1 MERITND
8 SDPLPPADVH
18 VIGGGLGGLAAAALV
33 ARSGRSVVV
42 HEQLGSL
49 GGRAVSDDVNGFR
62 FNRGP
67 HALYTGGEGVAVL
80 RRLGVTPT
88 GSPPATAGA
97 RMAFG
102 GRTYLAPGDVAS
114 LLRTGLL
121 GLRDKVELASAL
133 RRLTTLDAAGV
144 AALTVRQLVDDV
156 TTRERVAAVVHA
168 VVRLTSYV
176 NAPDE
181 LSADVAVGQ
190 LQRGLDDGVVYL
202 DHGWQQLVD
211 VVAAA
216 VIDAGGSIR
225 TGHGPLRLPE
235 APAVIVAVGGPA
247 AASALVDH
255 DYPAAVPSYVS
266 SLDLGLR
273 RVPPHRFV
281 LGVDEPIYLSD
292 HGRPVGMTPDGAA
305 SVSLANYLAPG
316 DKPDRHRL
324 ETFARG
330 RGNRGR
336 RRGRGAVP
344 SPDDDRH
351 RDRHR
356 RWWRLGRACR
366 CDGARSAGRVRRG
379 RLGGATRPSRRRR
392 PRERGGCGH
401 RRGPT
406 SRTAT
411 GGAMSDVRS
420 ANVRAANVRASEFAV
435 FESERARLRG
445 LAYRMTGT
453 PDDADDMVQEAWIRW
468 QRVDRSTIENPAAW
482 LTTVTSRLA
491 LDRLTSAKA
500 RREQYVGPWLPE
512 PLATA
517 AEPDELVAAA
527 DSLTLGFMRVL
538 ETLQPVER
546 AVFLLHD
553 VFEMPFGEVAAAV
566 DRNEPATRQIA
577 KRARDRVRAGSPAAD
592 GRAG

>member
-121 GLRDKVELASAL
+121 GLRDKVALASAL

-255 DYPAAVPSYVS
+255 DYPAAIPSYVS

-324 ETFARG
+324 EAFARG
-330 RGNRGR
+330 
-336 RRGRGAVP
+336 
-344 SPDDDRH
+344 
-351 RDRHR
+351 
-356 RWWRLGRACR
+356 
-366 CDGARSAGRVRRG
+366 AGI
-379 RLGGATRPSRRRR
+379 A
-392 PRERGGCGH
+392 
-401 RRGPT
+401 
-406 SRTAT
+406 
-411 GGAMSDVRS
+411 
-420 ANVRAANVRASEFAV
+420 
-435 FESERARLRG
+435 
-445 LAYRMTGT
+445 
-453 PDDADDMVQEAWIRW
+453 ADDVVEARYLH
-468 QRVDRSTIENPAAW
+468 RM
-482 LTTVTSRLA
+482 TTVTAIATADGGGLA
-491 LDRLTSAKA
+491 GRADVTVPDRPGVFVVGDWVGRRGHLADAVLASAEDA
-500 RREQYVGPWLPE
+500 
-512 PLATA
+512 ATA
-517 AEPDELVAAA
+517 AVRHLERRPVA
-527 DSLTLGFMRVL
+527 R
-538 ETLQPVER
+538 
-546 AVFLLHD
+546 
-553 VFEMPFGEVAAAV
+553 
-566 DRNEPATRQIA
+566 
-577 KRARDRVRAGSPAAD
+577 
-592 GRAG
+592 